1 MKWMYISK
9 KESEVARSCPTFC
22 DPMDCSLPGSSVQ
35 GFSRQEYWSGHFLL
49 QEILLTQGLNPG
61 LQHCRQT
68 LYHLSHQ
75 GSYLEEINLNVH
87 WEDWYWSWAPKIW
100 PPDTKSWLF
109 GKDTDDG
116 KDWGQEEK
124 EAKRMRWL
132 DGITDL
138 MDLSL
143 TKLQEIVKDRET
155 WCAAFYGVAKGWTRL
170 SN

>member
-1 MKWMYISK
+1 MNHWEDESVMKWMYISK

-75 GSYLEEINLNVH
+75 GSPSIYQQAITMSFFENIKETGRYVSYRTNYFYFFLHREGRAALVSSFGVFKYLTMYGMIQFIGTSLL
-87 WEDWYWSWAPKIW
+87 YWVWTKII
-100 PPDTKSWLF
+100 SSQF
-109 GKDTDDG
+109 
-116 KDWGQEEK
+116 
-124 EAKRMRWL
+124 
-132 DGITDL
+132 
-138 MDLSL
+138 
-143 TKLQEIVKDRET
+143 
-155 WCAAFYGVAKGWTRL
+155 
-170 SN
+170 

>member
-1 MKWMYISK
+1 MLL
-9 KESEVARSCPTFC
+9 
-22 DPMDCSLPGSSVQ
+22 LPWDFPGKNTGVGSHFILQ
-35 GFSRQEYWSGHFLL
+35 GIF
-49 QEILLTQGLNPG
+49 LTQRSNPS
-61 LQHCRQT
+61 LLHCRQT

-138 MDLSL
+138 MDLRLS
-143 TKLQEIVKDRET
+143 KLQEIVEDKGA
-155 WCAAFYGVAKGWTRL
+155 WCAAVHGIAKSQTWLSKWTTIIIVPFGKKCFVL
-170 SN
+170 FCFVFPKNI